1 MFIHF
6 QISLRYFLF
15 KLQLI
20 FTNFFFFQLLIIFS
34 CIIMPFNNGIPH
46 CIQHF
51 FTNAFLSQDVD
62 NSLSIQQFLPTL
74 LLQSNCRALLLC
86 QLSKVNKKH
95 FCTVDIAELH
105 NTVLYVEHSYG
116 NNVRTCSTLY
126 IQYIQLLFWSCMEAD
141 LNC

>member
-20 FTNFFFFQLLIIFS
+20 FTNFFFFSCLLFS
-34 CIIMPFNNGIPH
+34 VALLCLLTTEFH
-46 CIQHF
+46 SIQHF
-51 FTNAFLSQDVD
+51 FTNAFLSQDVA
-62 NSLSIQQFLPTL
+62 NFLSIQQFLPTL

-95 FCTVDIAELH
+95 FCTVDIAKLH
-105 NTVLYVEHSYG
+105 NTVLYVEHAYG

-126 IQYIQLLFWSCMEAD
+126 IQYIYTTIILELHGS
-141 LNC
+141 